1 MFKKNENH
9 RMHSINFR
17 FIKNEHK
24 NVSQTVEF
32 LCEQIY
38 IYIFFF
44 LRLNVHRTGDKMASG
59 VDDSRIACNEHSICC
74 VVAFRTFQ
82 PFTNHLFNTITQS

>member
-1 MFKKNENH
+1 MKITECTP
-9 RMHSINFR
+9 SILDSLKMNTKTYLKQLNFYANR
-17 FIKNEHK
+17 
-24 NVSQTVEF
+24 
-32 LCEQIY
+32 Y